1 MDFGVGRLAAVKRV
15 LPSLAAFLLGIA
27 WFFWVGLGEAASPFH
42 LRWSFN
48 EDWSTGTMGF
58 LLYRNAP
65 WRFPLGFIPNY
76 VEPAGTTIGYT
87 DGIPA
92 LAPLAKLLSPL
103 LPLNFQYIG
112 PVWCLSYG
120 LLALVGER
128 IVARRSADPVQRVLG
143 GTLFVLSPVLA
154 ARSGHPTLCAM
165 FLPVL
170 ALHLATLRTATFASA
185 RRRFLALLA
194 LAAFVAG
201 NHPYL
206 AVMTGTLLV
215 AAAASHVIVDKVVP
229 ARWVPVW
236 LGAPV
241 AVLVFFFWV
250 YGFIGFQEMEKTADG
265 FGDFSMDLL
274 ALVNPVD
281 RSRFF
286 RGLPQQGR
294 QIEGLAYLGSGVF
307 LLLTARLLLAFRRR
321 RPRQVLRRVGAAL
334 RTHGPLL
341 VALGGLTFFALSWA
355 VRARGIPV
363 LNLDRSHVEVSL
375 YPAKRTHP

>member
-1 MDFGVGRLAAVKRV
+1 
-15 LPSLAAFLLGIA
+15 
-27 WFFWVGLGEAASPFH
+27 
-42 LRWSFN
+42 
-48 EDWSTGTMGF
+48 
-58 LLYRNAP
+58 
-65 WRFPLGFIPNY
+65 
-76 VEPAGTTIGYT
+76 
-87 DGIPA
+87 
-92 LAPLAKLLSPL
+92 
-103 LPLNFQYIG
+103 
-112 PVWCLSYG
+112 
-120 LLALVGER
+120 
-128 IVARRSADPVQRVLG
+128 
-143 GTLFVLSPVLA
+143 
-154 ARSGHPTLCAM
+154 M

-334 RTHGPLL
+334 RTHAPLL